1 MMAITT
7 NLSPEIHKIVI
18 DGQTQDFQM
27 VPQYSSCLRDDL
39 VFFEDKPD
47 KSPMAGELKWTKLQ
61 MVNTNIK
68 LRWLQLKENY
78 RKKIIGENYRNEN

>member
-7 NLSPEIHKIVI
+7 NLSPKIHKIVI

-47 KSPMAGELKWTKLQ
+47 KSPMAGEL
-61 MVNTNIK
+61 N
-68 LRWLQLKENY
+68 
-78 RKKIIGENYRNEN
+78 